1 MVRRVGN
8 LFSPSIK
15 DAIAG
20 NVSEEKTEVVVEKN
34 EYSQDEIYYEPF
46 THEQLTVKWNEYL
59 EQVSDRHNLRS
70 TLSNVPEL
78 YEGNKL
84 LLKIGNSVQ
93 EEEVRLIKMNLLLFL
108 RKELRNSGIEL
119 ETRIEKIESDRMFY
133 SDSEKLQMMMHKN
146 AVLNDLKQ
154 KFNLDF
160 NG

>member
-1 MVRRVGN
+1 MRRVGN

-15 DAIAG
+15 DAMAG
-20 NVSEEKTEVVVEKN
+20 KVTEEKTEVVVEKN
-34 EYSQDEIYYEPF
+34 EYNQDEIYSESF

-59 EQVSDRHNLRS
+59 EQISDRHNLRS
-70 TLSNVPEL
+70 TLSNVPEIQD
-78 YEGNKL
+78 GNRL

-108 RKELRNSGIEL
+108 RRELRNSAIEL
-119 ETRIEKIESDRMFY
+119 DTRIEKIESERIFY
-133 SDSEKLQMMMHKN
+133 SDSEKLQIMMQKN